1 MRLLSRVVA
10 GCAEAGLCSAAV
22 EAQSPFAGWYR
33 TEGVVTSIDEYS
45 VDLYWDA
52 EAGAVR
58 RLN

>member
-22 EAQSPFAGWYR
+22 QSPFAGGIE
-33 TEGVVTSIDEYS
+33 EGVVTSGDEYS